1 MENVFN
7 TEKELHNKYDLKGSL
22 YKRETN
28 SYVHSLIFLIIKLIQ
43 PRYTSKR

>member
-28 SYVHSLIFLIIKLIQ
+28 SYLQSIIFLTIKVYLG
-43 PRYTSKR
+43 